1 MTAQVDVQDI
11 LYYPTMD
18 MVRAKND
25 HDGHLVCSICHAQ
38 VIVMWHTQTDISWDA
53 IVASGSLDSEGKC

>member
-18 MVRAKND
+18 VVRAKND
-25 HDGHLVCSICHAQ
+25 DDGHLVCTICHAQ
-38 VIVMWHTQTDISWDA
+38 VIVMWHTPTEESLDA
-53 IVASGSLDSEGKC
+53 VVASGSLDLEGKC